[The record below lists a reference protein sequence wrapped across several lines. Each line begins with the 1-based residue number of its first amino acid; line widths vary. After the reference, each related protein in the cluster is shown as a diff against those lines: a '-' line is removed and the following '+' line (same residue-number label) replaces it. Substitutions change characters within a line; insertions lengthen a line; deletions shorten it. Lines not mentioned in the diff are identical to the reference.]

1 MVAKKRSALGRDLDV
16 LLGMPEAESN
26 EAEGEYR
33 LLKLGSLQAGK
44 YQPRKAFDE
53 ESLDELVASI
63 REHGVLDPILVR
75 AIGAQKFEIIGG
87 ERRWRA
93 AQQAGL
99 KEIPALVRELTD
111 QQAAL
116 IALVENIQREDLA
129 PLEVAQSLKQLMA
142 EFKLTQEAAAD
153 KVGRSRASVANL
165 LRLLTLPEAVKAL
178 LAARK
183 IDMGHARAL
192 VTLDPKL
199 ATQLAKQAADNGWSV
214 RELEEAVRG
223 AQGAQGV
230 SKGKGKAKAAPARD
244 ADIVALER
252 ELADKLAA
260 KVSIQHG
267 RGGRGKLVVAYH
279 SLDELEGILEK
290 IR

>member
-1 MVAKKRSALGRDLDV
+1 MTAVKRRSGLGRDLDV
-16 LLGMPEAESN
+16 LLGVPETDNA

-44 YQPRKAFDE
+44 YQPRKTIDAE
-53 ESLDELVASI
+53 PLAELVASI

-75 AIGAQKFEIIGG
+75 PLAGQRFEIIGG

-99 KEIPALVRELTD
+99 VEIPALVRELSD

-129 PLEVAQSLKQLMA
+129 PLDVAQSLKQLIA
-142 EFKLTQEAAAD
+142 EFKLTQEQAAD
-153 KVGRSRASVANL
+153 KVGRSRAAVANF
-165 LRLLTLPEAVKAL
+165 LRLLNLPEAVRQL
-178 LAARK
+178 LNERK
-183 IDMGHARAL
+183 IEMGHARAL
-192 VTLDPKL
+192 VTLEAKHAIGL
-199 ATQLAKQAADNGWSV
+199 ARQAAERGWSV
-214 RELEEAVRG
+214 RELEEAARR
-223 AQGAQGV
+223 AQT
-230 SKGKGKAKAAPARD
+230 SPKGQAKPVATARD

-252 ELADKLAA
+252 ELAEKLAA
-260 KVSIQHG
+260 RVSIAHG
-267 RGGRGKLVVAYH
+267 RGGRGKLIIAYH
-279 SLDELEGILEK
+279 SLDELEGILER

>member
-1 MVAKKRSALGRDLDV
+1 MSAAKRRGLGARDLDV
-16 LLGMPEAESN
+16 LLGGPEADSGP
-26 EAEGEYR
+26 EAAGDYR
-33 LLKLGSLQAGK
+33 SLKVGSLQPGK
-44 YQPRKAFDE
+44 YQPRKTFAA

-75 AIGAQKFEIIGG
+75 AVGAQKFEIIGG

-93 AQQAGL
+93 ARQAGL
-99 KEIPALVRELTD
+99 TEIPALVRELSD
-111 QQAAL
+111 QQVAL

-142 EFKLTQEAAAD
+142 QFKLTQEQAAD
-153 KVGRSRASVANL
+153 KIGRSRAAVANL
-165 LRLLTLPEAVKAL
+165 LRLLTLPEAVKQL
-178 LAARK
+178 LSERK

-199 ATQLAKQAADNGWSV
+199 ASQLAKQAAERGWSV
-214 RELEEAVRG
+214 RELEEAVRR
-223 AQGAQGV
+223 AQTEP
-230 SKGKGKAKAAPARD
+230 KGKAKAKSAPARD

-252 ELADKLAA
+252 ELAEKLAA
-260 KVSIQHG
+260 KVSIRHG
-267 RGGRGKLVVAYH
+267 RGGRGKLVIAYH

>member
-1 MVAKKRSALGRDLDV
+1 MAAKKRSALGRDLDV
-16 LLGMPEAESN
+16 LLGVPEMESN

-33 LLKLGSLQAGK
+33 LLKLGALQPGK
-44 YQPRKAFDE
+44 YQPRKNIDAE
-53 ESLDELVASI
+53 PLAELVASI

-75 AIGAQKFEIIGG
+75 PLTGQRFEIVGG

-93 AQQAGL
+93 SQQAGL
-99 KEIPALVRELTD
+99 SEIPALVRELTD

-129 PLEVAQSLKQLMA
+129 PLDVAQSLKQLIA

-153 KVGRSRASVANL
+153 KVGRSRAAVANF
-165 LRLLTLPEAVKAL
+165 LRLLNLPEAVKQL
-178 LAARK
+178 LNERK
-183 IDMGHARAL
+183 IEMGHARAL
-192 VTLDPKL
+192 VTLEPKL
-199 ATQLAKQAADNGWSV
+199 AQHLARQAAERGWSV
-214 RELEEAVRG
+214 RELEAAARR
-223 AQGAQGV
+223 AQAAP
-230 SKGKGKAKAAPARD
+230 KGKPAALARD

-260 KVSIQHG
+260 RVSIQHG
-267 RGGRGKLVVAYH
+267 RGGRGKLVIAYH
-279 SLDELEGILEK
+279 SLDELEGILER

>member
-1 MVAKKRSALGRDLDV
+1 MAAKKRSALGRDLDV
-16 LLGMPEAESN
+16 LLGVPEAENN
-26 EAEGEYR
+26 EAEGDYR
-33 LLKLGSLQAGK
+33 LLKLGALQPGK
-44 YQPRKAFDE
+44 YQPRKNIGAE
-53 ESLDELVASI
+53 PLAELVASI

-75 AIGAQKFEIIGG
+75 AVGAQRFEIIGG

-99 KEIPALVRELTD
+99 AEIPALVRELTD

-129 PLEVAQSLKQLMA
+129 PLDVAQSLKQLIS

-153 KVGRSRASVANL
+153 KVGRSRAAVANF
-165 LRLLTLPEAVKAL
+165 LRLLNLPEAVKQL
-178 LAARK
+178 LNERK
-183 IDMGHARAL
+183 IEMGHARAL
-192 VTLDPKL
+192 IALEPKL
-199 ATQLAKQAADNGWSV
+199 AQHLARQAAERGWSV
-214 RELEEAVRG
+214 RELEEAARR
-223 AQGAQGV
+223 AQVAP
-230 SKGKGKAKAAPARD
+230 KGKAKPAARARD

-260 KVSIQHG
+260 RVSIQHS
-267 RGGRGKLVVAYH
+267 RGGRGKLVIAYH
-279 SLDELEGILEK
+279 SLDELEGILER

>member
-1 MVAKKRSALGRDLDV
+1 MAAKKRSALGRDLDV
-16 LLGMPEAESN
+16 LLGVPESDAPES
-26 EAEGEYR
+26 EGAYR
-33 LLKLGSLQAGK
+33 LLKVGALQPGK

-75 AIGAQKFEIIGG
+75 AVGAQKFEIIGG

-116 IALVENIQREDLA
+116 VALVENIQREDLA

-165 LRLLTLPEAVKAL
+165 LRLLTLPEAVKEL

-192 VTLDPKL
+192 VTLDARLAQKL
-199 ATQLAKQAADNGWSV
+199 AQQVADNGWSV
-214 RELEEAVRG
+214 RELEDAVRH
-223 AQGAQGV
+223 AQGAP
-230 SKGKGKAKAAPARD
+230 KGKAKSKAAPARD

-252 ELADKLAA
+252 QLAEKLAA
-260 KVSIQHG
+260 RVSVQHG
-267 RGGRGKLVVAYH
+267 RGGRGKLVIAYH

>member
-1 MVAKKRSALGRDLDV
+1 MAAAKRRGLGARDLDV
-16 LLGMPEAESN
+16 LLGVPESEAASES
-26 EAEGEYR
+26 EGTYR
-33 LLKLGSLQAGK
+33 SLKIGSLHPGK
-44 YQPRKAFDE
+44 YQPRKAFDA
-53 ESLDELVASI
+53 ESLEELVASI

-75 AIGAQKFEIIGG
+75 ATSSQKFEIIGG

-99 KEIPALVRELTD
+99 TEIPALVRELTD
-111 QQAAL
+111 QQVAL

-142 EFKLTQEAAAD
+142 EFKFTQEAAAD
-153 KVGRSRASVANL
+153 KIGRSRAAVANL
-165 LRLLTLPEAVKAL
+165 LRLLTLPDPVKQL
-178 LAARK
+178 LTERK

-199 ATQLAKQAADNGWSV
+199 ATQLARQAAERGWSV
-214 RELEEAVRG
+214 RELEEATRR
-223 AQGAQGV
+223 AQGAT
-230 SKGKGKAKAAPARD
+230 KGKSRAKPAPARD

-252 ELADKLAA
+252 ELAERLAA
-260 KVSIQHG
+260 KVSVQHG
-267 RGGRGKLVVAYH
+267 RGGRGKLVIAYH
-279 SLDELEGILEK
+279 SLEELEGILER

>member
-1 MVAKKRSALGRDLDV
+1 MAAAKRRGLGARDLDV
-16 LLGMPEAESN
+16 LLGVPETELAPES
-26 EAEGEYR
+26 EGAYR
-33 LLKLGSLQAGK
+33 QLKIASLQPGK
-44 YQPRKAFDE
+44 YQPRKAFDAE
-53 ESLDELVASI
+53 TLDELVASI

-75 AIGAQKFEIIGG
+75 AVGAQKFEIIGG

-93 AQQAGL
+93 AKQAGL
-99 KEIPALVRELTD
+99 TEIPALVRDLTD

-165 LRLLTLPEAVKAL
+165 LRLLTLPEAVKEL

-199 ATQLAKQAADNGWSV
+199 ATQLARQAAERGWSV
-214 RELEEAVRG
+214 RELEEAARR
-223 AQGAQGV
+223 AQTEP
-230 SKGKGKAKAAPARD
+230 KGKARTKPAPARD

-252 ELADKLAA
+252 ELTEKLAA
-260 KVSIQHG
+260 KVSVQHG
-267 RGGRGKLVVAYH
+267 RGGRGKLVIVYH